1 MKGKL
6 IVMEGLDGCG
16 KQTQTALLKDK
27 LEQKGYK
34 VITITFP
41 DYQSEAS
48 APVKMYLNGDFG
60 DKASEVNP
68 YMASAFYAVDRIA
81 SYKKYWEK
89 DLKNGTIVIADRYT
103 TSNMLHQATKL
114 DGKDRDEYLNW
125 LVDFEFNR
133 LGLPVPDGVIYL
145 DMPQEAAQ
153 ELRKNRLNKFEGCD
167 IHEKDK
173 AYLEKC
179 AAAAKSLSEKYG
191 WRMVSCVRDGNLRTI
206 EDINE
211 EVVTVAEAW
220 IWGK

>member
-27 LEQKGYK
+27 LIQKGYK

-41 DYQSEAS
+41 DYNSDAS
-48 APVKMYLNGDFG
+48 IPVKMYLNGEFG
-60 DKASEVNP
+60 DKAAEVNP

-81 SYKKYWEK
+81 SYKKNWEK
-89 DLKNGTIVIADRYT
+89 ELRDGAVVIADRYT

-114 DGKDRDEYLNW
+114 DGSDREEYLDW

-145 DMPQEAAQ
+145 DMPQEVSQ
-153 ELRKNRLNKFEGCD
+153 KLRSSRENKFDGGD
-167 IHEKDK
+167 IHEKDR

-179 AAAAKSLSEKYG
+179 ADAAQSLAEKYG
-191 WRMVSCVRDGNLRTI
+191 WKIVKCIDGERLRTI
-206 EDINE
+206 EEINN
-211 EVVTVAEAW
+211 EVVNLAEAW
-220 IWGK
+220 LWEK